1 MSNIIKTLKFG
12 DLSGKVD
19 SLLEILKMIKNI
31 ESNKVGVDSIIVNRC
46 VDAFIYV
53 MNDIFTN
60 PLD

>member
-1 MSNIIKTLKFG
+1 
-12 DLSGKVD
+12 
-19 SLLEILKMIKNI
+19 MIENT

-60 PLD
+60 PLDQLPLRFLKFFVKI

>member
-1 MSNIIKTLKFG
+1 
-12 DLSGKVD
+12 
-19 SLLEILKMIKNI
+19 MIENI